1 MYFCDTNTK
10 SKTKPFKHIP
20 SCRQTKTLLSDTKPS
35 TTVFATI
42 TASGHSTTW
51 LMRAATRS
59 TTRIGNECHP
69 EENPKKTRRK
79 RLAVKPLRLYRR
91 GNRISARLPDVEKK
105 QKTCFFW
112 FMQISN
118 LHFVSLSKKHHISL
132 CYNVL
137 QNILPVDEIAFA

>member
-42 TASGHSTTW
+42 TAAGHSTTW

-69 EENPKKTRRK
+69 EENPKETRRK
-79 RLAVKPLRLYRR
+79 RLAVKPFGCTDGETGFLHDC
-91 GNRISARLPDVEKK
+91 PMWKK
-105 QKTCFFW
+105 GRKPAFLFHANQQLTFCKFIVKTSY
-112 FMQISN
+112 I
-118 LHFVSLSKKHHISL
+118 I
-132 CYNVL
+132 VL
-137 QNILPVDEIAFA
+137 QCFTKYITCR

>member
-1 MYFCDTNTK
+1 MKKVHFSSPAQIDCADCCVFLRHKYQKQD
-10 SKTKPFKHIP
+10 KTFKHIP

-42 TASGHSTTW
+42 TAAGHSTTW

-79 RLAVKPLRLYRR
+79 PEGKDSPSNPSAVPTGKQDFCT
-91 GNRISARLPDVEKK
+91 IARCGKK

-118 LHFVSLSKKHHISL
+118 LHFVSLS
-132 CYNVL
+132 
-137 QNILPVDEIAFA
+137 

>member
-1 MYFCDTNTK
+1 MKKVHFSSPAQIDCADCCVFLRHKYQKQD
-10 SKTKPFKHIP
+10 KTFKHIP

-42 TASGHSTTW
+42 TAAGHSTTW

-79 RLAVKPLRLYRR
+79 RLAVKPFGCTDGETGFLHDCPMWKKSRKPAFF
-91 GNRISARLPDVEKK
+91 GSCKSA
-105 QKTCFFW
+105 T
-112 FMQISN
+112 
-118 LHFVSLSKKHHISL
+118 
-132 CYNVL
+132 Y
-137 QNILPVDEIAFA
+137 IL